1 MTPILEFNIKPPIIE
16 RITLFDDLPDG
27 ALTEISEIS
36 ALACRSRASIWRDV
50 HDGRLSQP
58 HKVGPN
64 ATRWYV
70 GDVRRYLKG
79 GV

>member
-1 MTPILEFNIKPPIIE
+1 MTNLLDFNINPSVVE
-16 RITLFDDLPDG
+16 RITVFDDLPDG
-27 ALTEISEIS
+27 ALTDISEIS

-50 HDGRLSQP
+50 HEGRLTQP

-70 GDVRRYLKG
+70 SDVRCYLKG
-79 GV
+79 GE

>member
-1 MTPILEFNIKPPIIE
+1 MTQFLEFNVQPPTIE
-16 RITLFDDLPDG
+16 RITVFDDLPNG
-27 ALTEISEIS
+27 ALIDVSEIS

-79 GV
+79 GA